1 MESMK
6 KKDIVHHFL
15 LNLLTV
21 LDFMVREDNIG
32 ENTKGEILNLL
43 KVAGLIISNEKVFI
57 DEKPEFFI
65 QEIHLNDI
73 LEIVVSIYQKMLD
86 EHGVTI
92 VIPHEDYALNIDR
105 HYFGEAMKY
114 IVERLMTSVSF
125 INFEYDKNG
134 KILSILH
141 DGGEIIPD
149 LSKSLSS
156 FLAVKGI
163 SKDDIIYRLALAL
176 LEMQGMKV
184 EFSSNKIEIKMGR
197 LV

>member
-1 MESMK
+1 MESMH

-21 LDFMVREDNIG
+21 LDFMVRE
-32 ENTKGEILNLL
+32 EETAEESRKGEILNLL
-43 KVAGLIISNEKVFI
+43 KIAGLIISNEKVFL
-57 DEKPEFFI
+57 DEKPEFFV

-73 LEIVVSIYQKMLD
+73 LEIVTSIYQKSLD
-86 EHGVTI
+86 AHGVT
-92 VIPHEDYALNIDR
+92 VVLPEMDHALNIDR

-114 IVERLMTSVSF
+114 IVERLIPEVSF
-125 INFEYDKNG
+125 VNFEYDENG
-134 KILSILH
+134 KILSVLH
-141 DGGEIIPD
+141 DGGIIAPD

-163 SKDDIIYRLALAL
+163 SKNDIIYRLALAL
-176 LEMQGMKV
+176 LEMQDMQVKFK
-184 EFSSNKIEIKMGR
+184 ENKIEIK